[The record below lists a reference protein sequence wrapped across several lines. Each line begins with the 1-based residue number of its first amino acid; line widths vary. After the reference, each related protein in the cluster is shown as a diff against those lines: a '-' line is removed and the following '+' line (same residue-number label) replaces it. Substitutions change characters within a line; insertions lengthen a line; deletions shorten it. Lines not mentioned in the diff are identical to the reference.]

1 MTTKTKARKARGHGE
16 TWDKMRRVFIK
27 YPLVPVADLA
37 RLFGVSR
44 AAFYKNVSGLV
55 EERESLRQDALNK
68 LRDAEGL

>member
-1 MTTKTKARKARGHGE
+1 MKTKTQTRKPRGHGE
-16 TWDKMRRVFIK
+16 NWDKMRRVFIK

-55 EERESLRQDALNK
+55 EERERLRRDALDR
-68 LRDAEGL
+68 LRDAEEL